1 MGPRRGSEVGR
12 AGCTFCTT
20 RKGCPASHGCAEMN
34 ACGGAWSPTP
44 HRAPP
49 LRVAVAAL
57 ARAAPGRFDVVGRVV
72 RDVEEVRAV
81 GAHRPDVDRKST
93 RLNSSHSQISYA

>member
-1 MGPRRGSEVGR
+1 
-12 AGCTFCTT
+12 
-20 RKGCPASHGCAEMN
+20 MN

-81 GAHRPDVDRKST
+81 GAHRPDVCVVEGDRRIFVT
-93 RLNSSHSQISYA
+93 EGDRPPVRGPVRIELFAEGRRQLPTIPAPLV